1 MLAPVGFCEMIRSD
15 GGASMTSA
23 IVPRWEW
30 RTFGRSFGEA
40 QGRFDALS
48 PERVQESD
56 ELYVLSKTVDENV
69 KVRDELLD
77 VKRLEHVNDD
87 GLEQWVPV
95 LKEPFPLAAAE
106 AASVLELLAP
116 AVPSLERDA
125 YTLEEFVEELVLPS
139 ADLLVVHV
147 HKRRQRYTI
156 GGCMTELTDLRTDA
170 GDTRTVA
177 VESED
182 ADRVIATVRDLGLA
196 SFPNTSFP
204 RGLKA
209 LAL

>member
-1 MLAPVGFCEMIRSD
+1 LPD
-15 GGASMTSA
+15 Q

-30 RTFGRSFGEA
+30 RAFGRSFGPADE
-40 QGRFDALS
+40 RFEVLT

-56 ELYVLSKTVDENV
+56 ELYLVSRTADENV

-77 VKRLEHVNDD
+77 VKQLEHVNAD
-87 GLEQWVPV
+87 GLEQWTPV
-95 LKEPFPLAAAE
+95 LKAEFPVPAE
-106 AASVLELLAP
+106 QVTAVLERLGVTAEL
-116 AVPSLERDA
+116 SRDA
-125 YTLEEFVEELVLPS
+125 YSLDELLGEVVQASP
-139 ADLLVVHV
+139 DLRAVHV

-156 GGCMTELTDLRTDA
+156 GGCMSELTDLHTDV

-182 ADRVIATVRDLGLA
+182 AAAVIAAVRDLGLDGL
-196 SFPNTSFP
+196 PNTSFP

-209 LAL
+209 LAG

>member
-1 MLAPVGFCEMIRSD
+1 
-15 GGASMTSA
+15 MTA
-23 IVPRWEW
+23 EIVPRWEW
-30 RTFGRSFGEA
+30 RTFGRSFGPAEET
-40 QGRFDALS
+40 FDALS

-77 VKRLEHVNDD
+77 VKQLEHVNAD
-87 GLEQWVPV
+87 GLEQWIPV
-95 LKEPFPLAAAE
+95 LKEPFPVAAST
-106 AASVLELLAP
+106 AASVLERLAASAP
-116 AVPSLERDA
+116 KLERDA
-125 YTLEEFVEELVLPS
+125 YTLDELVEELVGPRE
-139 ADLLVVHV
+139 DLFAVRV

-156 GGCMTELTDLRTDA
+156 GGCTSELTDLRTDV
-170 GDTRTVA
+170 GETRTVA

-196 SFPNTSFP
+196 SLPNTSFP

-209 LAL
+209 LALGVQ

>member
-1 MLAPVGFCEMIRSD
+1 LPD
-15 GGASMTSA
+15 Q

-30 RTFGRSFGEA
+30 RAFGRSFGPAEERFEA
-40 QGRFDALS
+40 LT

-56 ELYVLSKTVDENV
+56 ELYLVSRTADENV

-77 VKRLEHVNDD
+77 VKQLEHVNAD
-87 GLEQWVPV
+87 GLEQWTPV
-95 LKEPFPLAAAE
+95 LKAEFPVPAE
-106 AASVLELLAP
+106 QVTAVLERLGVTVDL
-116 AVPSLERDA
+116 SRDA
-125 YTLEEFVEELVLPS
+125 YSLDELLGEVVQASP
-139 ADLLVVHV
+139 DLRAVQV

-156 GGCMTELTDLRTDA
+156 GGCMSELTDLHTDV

-182 ADRVIATVRDLGLA
+182 AAGVIAAVRDLGLDGL
-196 SFPNTSFP
+196 SNTSFP

-209 LAL
+209 LAG

>member
-1 MLAPVGFCEMIRSD
+1 M
-15 GGASMTSA
+15 AST

-30 RTFGRSFGEA
+30 RTFGASFGAAEE
-40 QGRFDALS
+40 RFGALT
-48 PERVQESD
+48 PERVHESD

-69 KVRDELLD
+69 KVRDEMLD
-77 VKRLEHVNDD
+77 VKELVHVNAD

-95 LKEPFPLAAAE
+95 LKASFPLAASD
-106 AASVLELLAP
+106 AASVLERLAASGP
-116 AVPSLERDA
+116 ALERDA
-125 YTLEEFVEELVLPS
+125 YTLDQLVQEVVRPNP
-139 ADLLVVHV
+139 DLLGLNV

-156 GGCMTELTDLRTDA
+156 GGCTTELTDLRTDV
-170 GDTRTVA
+170 GETRTAA

-182 ADRVIATVRDLGLA
+182 PDRVIATVRNLGLA

-209 LAL
+209 LALEVR